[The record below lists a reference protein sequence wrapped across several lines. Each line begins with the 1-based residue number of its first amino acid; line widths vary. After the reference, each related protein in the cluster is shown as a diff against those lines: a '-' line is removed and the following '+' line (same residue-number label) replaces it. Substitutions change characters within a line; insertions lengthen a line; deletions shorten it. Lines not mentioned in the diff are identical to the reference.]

1 VSFVQSLVRHVPRYT
16 VVGALCAGL
25 YNVIM
30 IAGDRLGAHY
40 VASTAV
46 AFVLIVAVGYTLHC
60 LYTFS
65 EKMSWMGVVRYT
77 GAMLLTLPMS
87 LGGMFV
93 LRDLAHVPMWIA
105 SPLLTVLMFAYN
117 FLAARWAVLTRALG
131 GKKAEARP

>member
-1 VSFVQSLVRHVPRYT
+1 MNFAQSLVRHVPRYV

-25 YNVIM
+25 YNAIM

-40 VASTAV
+40 ALSTGV
-46 AFVLIVAVGYTLHC
+46 AFVLIVVVGYTLHC
-60 LYTFS
+60 RFTFS
-65 EKMSWMGVVRYT
+65 ERMSWMGFARYT

-93 LRDLAHVPMWIA
+93 LRDLAHIPMWIA
-105 SPLLTVLMFAYN
+105 SPLLTVLLFAYN
-117 FLAARWAVLTRALG
+117 FLAARWAVLTRALA